1 MRYAM
6 DRMVFYAKGPQEAW
20 DRQTSRRRC
29 PDQGGAAPAFEM
41 RHALNA

>member
-1 MRYAM
+1 M

-20 DRQTSRRRC
+20 DRQTSRRRSG
-29 PDQGGAAPAFEM
+29 PDQGGAALAFEM